1 MTIEKA
7 MQRIVW
13 RVSNGTYTPNQNDVD
28 AVTEVAEWINR
39 QKTQEVQQ
47 NRLFAKMYVYCFI
60 NELQF
65 YQNIKFAQKK
75 LHEILKTPLIQLYD
89 QFKERLN
96 LVELNNI
103 KLSFGFTNLHPLIVS
118 EEQKDKEAQ
127 LMKENSEVMQKYLF
141 GIWTPEKI
149 ENGLNNQISEAINH
163 YKNLN

>member
-13 RVSNGTYTPNQNDVD
+13 RVSNGNHTPNQNDVE
-28 AVTEVAEWINR
+28 AVTVVAEWINR
-39 QKTQEVQQ
+39 QKTQEIQQ

-65 YQNIKFAQKK
+65 YQDIKFAQRK
-75 LHEILKTPLIQLYD
+75 LHEILKTPVIELYG
-89 QFKERLN
+89 QFKDK
-96 LVELNNI
+96 LNNVEYN
-103 KLSFGFTNLHPLIVS
+103 SFLKSLGFSNLHTLLTKK
-118 EEQKDKEAQ
+118 EQKQNEAVLTQ
-127 LMKENSEVMQKYLF
+127 ENNELIQKYLF

-149 ENGLNNQISEAINH
+149 ETGLNNQISEAINR

>member
-13 RVSNGTYTPNQNDVD
+13 RVSNGNHTPNQNDVE
-28 AVTEVAEWINR
+28 AVTIVAEWINR
-39 QKTQEVQQ
+39 QKAQELQQ

-75 LHEILKTPLIQLYD
+75 IHEILKTPLIELYG
-89 QFKERLN
+89 QFKDKLN
-96 LVELNNI
+96 FIEYNLLL
-103 KLSFGFTNLHPLIVS
+103 KSLGFCNLHPALTKK
-118 EEQKDKEAQ
+118 EQQEKEAV
-127 LMKENSEVMQKYLF
+127 LTRENNETMEKYLL

-149 ENGLNNQISEAINH
+149 EMGLNNQITEAINH

>member
-13 RVSNGTYTPNQNDVD
+13 RVSNGTYTPNQNDIE

-39 QKTQEVQQ
+39 QKTNEIQN
-47 NRLFAKMYVYCFI
+47 NRLFAKTYVYCFI

-65 YQNIKFAQKK
+65 YQDIKFAQKK
-75 LHEILKTPLIQLYD
+75 LHEILKTPLPNLYEN
-89 QFKERLN
+89 FKDRFN

-103 KLSFGFTNLHPLIVS
+103 KNSFGFSNLHPLEIS
-118 EEQKDKEAQ
+118 KEQKEKEAQ
-127 LMKENSEVMQKYLF
+127 ILNDNFDLIQKYVF
-141 GIWTPEKI
+141 GIWTSEKI
-149 ENGLNNQISEAINH
+149 EKGLNSQISEAINN

>member
-13 RVSNGTYTPNQNDVD
+13 RVSNGNHTPNQNDVE
-28 AVTEVAEWINR
+28 AVTIVAEWINR
-39 QKTQEVQQ
+39 QKAQEVQQ
-47 NRLFAKMYVYCFI
+47 NRLFAKMYVYCFV

-75 LHEILKTPLIQLYD
+75 LHEICQTPLIQLYND
-89 QFKERLN
+89 FKNKFNEI
-96 LVELNNI
+96 ELLTL
-103 KLSFGFTNLHPLIVS
+103 KKSLGFCSLHPLTMTN
-118 EEQKDKEAQ
+118 EQNQKDAD
-127 LMKENSEVMQKYLF
+127 LINENSEVIQKYIF
-141 GIWTPEKI
+141 GIWTAEKI